1 MKNTHLFTNVT
12 AIIVLFVVLLIGGT
26 TTRVDPARATPVQTV
41 EQAEPVHKMSVE
53 LVEISTPVMV
63 KSSMSANMK
72 KVFMIGRE
80 VGNAET
86 LQAILLQESG
96 GGAAD
101 PVGTKGAP
109 VGKRSY
115 GVMQVQVVAARSILQ
130 RHPEMVKKY
139 FPGRVYASLADEEI
153 IALLLTNDEANIR
166 IAATHFKLYMQLCG
180 GDWDRAVAAW
190 NAGIGGVENIPD
202 PAEYD
207 YVISVKSKLDNV
219 VRSFNRKNNLTL
231 T

>member
-1 MKNTHLFTNVT
+1 
-12 AIIVLFVVLLIGGT
+12 
-26 TTRVDPARATPVQTV
+26 
-41 EQAEPVHKMSVE
+41 
-53 LVEISTPVMV
+53 
-63 KSSMSANMK
+63 
-72 KVFMIGRE
+72 
-80 VGNAET
+80 
-86 LQAILLQESG
+86 
-96 GGAAD
+96 
-101 PVGTKGAP
+101 
-109 VGKRSY
+109 
-115 GVMQVQVVAARSILQ
+115 MQVQVVAARSILQ